1 MTKRLR
7 KISMLLLAGTVYA
20 SMLGG
25 CASEQQK
32 EPDQSVEKQDQPV
45 TGTDG
50 DEKESDADGSNSVAD
65 TYKPSDITFPCQE
78 NYEDPGLGLKFV
90 LPERLLQAMEKKEI
104 AMLTEALAED
114 QVSLDY
120 GIYTFSAMTAEQ
132 RDAEVSTGDGN
143 AFYEW
148 AGKLERIGAIGGY
161 RKDQL
166 DQLDQL
172 TKCGSHKKIGKSSDG
187 AYTYY
192 LSTNPD
198 ADKTLVKAV
207 TQIKAEIIDMLPLDV
222 AENDGDTKK
231 QTGSLGNFSMKDIEG
246 NTYTQEMFGD
256 YDLTMINVFA
266 TWCTPCVNE
275 IPDLQK
281 LYEEMS
287 DKGVNVVGIVL
298 DTADEEGNVLNE
310 GLEKARLLA
319 ERTKASYPFLIPD
332 ADGLDGRLYG
342 IEAVPETFFVDKNGN
357 ITGKTYSGSNSLEGW
372 REVVESELENLK
384 GAGA

>member
-1 MTKRLR
+1 
-7 KISMLLLAGTVYA
+7 
-20 SMLGG
+20 
-25 CASEQQK
+25 
-32 EPDQSVEKQDQPV
+32 
-45 TGTDG
+45 
-50 DEKESDADGSNSVAD
+50 
-65 TYKPSDITFPCQE
+65 
-78 NYEDPGLGLKFV
+78 
-90 LPERLLQAMEKKEI
+90 
-104 AMLTEALAED
+104 
-114 QVSLDY
+114 
-120 GIYTFSAMTAEQ
+120 
-132 RDAEVSTGDGN
+132 
-143 AFYEW
+143 
-148 AGKLERIGAIGGY
+148 
-161 RKDQL
+161 
-166 DQLDQL
+166 
-172 TKCGSHKKIGKSSDG
+172 
-187 AYTYY
+187 
-192 LSTNPD
+192 
-198 ADKTLVKAV
+198 
-207 TQIKAEIIDMLPLDV
+207 
-222 AENDGDTKK
+222 
-231 QTGSLGNFSMKDIEG
+231 MKDIEG

-310 GLEKARLLA
+310 GLEKAKLLA